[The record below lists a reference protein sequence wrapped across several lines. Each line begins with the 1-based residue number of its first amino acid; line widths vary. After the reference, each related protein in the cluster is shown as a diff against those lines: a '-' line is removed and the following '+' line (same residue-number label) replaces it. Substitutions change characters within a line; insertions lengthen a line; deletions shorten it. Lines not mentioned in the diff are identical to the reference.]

1 MIGGCA
7 FASSSRPGS
16 PFTRCRPR
24 PQSSRRSAGPFGYRW
39 DSTRKPGSRSPSTT
53 VPIRRARWRRSRSW
67 RGSRS
72 PPPSSS
78 PGSRWS
84 AIRRSPA
91 VAEACGRAPRLYR
104 PPYGIFSAAGL
115 AIARRRYR
123 PLLWTRWGRDWSS
136 RATAE
141 SIASTATAG
150 LRPGDVIL
158 LHDADHYSAPGS
170 WRRTIA
176 ALPRILETLAS
187 GGLAVVAASSPQRRI
202 DQ

>member
-1 MIGGCA
+1 MGLDTEAGVA
-7 FASSSRPGS
+7 LTFDDGPH
-16 PFTRCRPR
+16 
-24 PQSSRRSAGPFGYRW
+24 PQGTVAALEILARESQPATFFLAGEQVERYPSLAGEVASAGHEVGLHCHRHRNHLRLP
-39 DSTRKPGSRSPSTT
+39 PGAIADDLSRGE
-53 VPIRRARWRRSRSW
+53 A
-67 RGSRS
+67 
-72 PPPSSS
+72 
-78 PGSRWS
+78 
-84 AIRRSPA
+84 A